1 MCTDRCLRGDVTG
14 CLLHSR
20 SIREAAAQ
28 TVQNVSEKS
37 SCPLHSITGLTRV
50 SAALTLQGWTLHGIK
65 SKWFALQGGKG
76 HQKQSSEVHMT
87 LFLHLLN
94 ATDLPETGQSVCD
107 Q

>member
-28 TVQNVSEKS
+28 SVQNVSEKS
-37 SCPLHSITGLTRV
+37 ACPLHSITGLSRV

-76 HQKQSSEVHMT
+76 HQKKKVLKYT
-87 LFLHLLN
+87 
-94 ATDLPETGQSVCD
+94 
-107 Q
+107 